1 MKYCL
6 ITFRSVTPAQ
16 RGERILSRAGIA
28 CSLSRTPKWMEQ
40 QGCGYSLRI
49 QTAEAAACAR
59 ILRDAKVEFRKVYL
73 LRENGKGEELAV

>member
-1 MKYCL
+1 
-6 ITFRSVTPAQ
+6 
-16 RGERILSRAGIA
+16 
-28 CSLSRTPKWMEQ
+28 MEQ